1 MCLDAVAEGSREGS
15 SSPGCTLFLH
25 VHAAGGQKYCIREL
39 DGTRLSGVSRKD
51 AYLLTV
57 QGHTNQGPRN
67 LGFFC
72 FFLQSSVSYHMYPH
86 ARSSANTLPRPA
98 SSCGHKTLAD
108 GETGEGL
115 R

>member
-1 MCLDAVAEGSREGS
+1 MKDQVAPGVHFSSMCMQRAVRS
-15 SSPGCTLFLH
+15 T
-25 VHAAGGQKYCIREL
+25 REL

-57 QGHTNQGPRN
+57 QGHFNQRPRN

-72 FFLQSSVSYHMYPH
+72 FFLQSTVSYPMHPH
-86 ARSSANTLPRPA
+86 TRSSANSLPRPA
-98 SSCGHKTLAD
+98 SCCGHKTLAD